1 MAIVTMKRLRAIALA
16 ASRDALLLE
25 LQRLG
30 CVQLSAEGDGRDEP
44 LLAERYAPDHG
55 DLTERYAQ
63 RQLLREAIGVLD
75 RYAARLDGFRSALR
89 NGDAARLRA
98 DLASVMP

>member
-1 MAIVTMKRLRAIALA
+1 MANA
-16 ASRDALLLE
+16 DELL
-25 LQRLG
+25 
-30 CVQLSAEGDGRDEP
+30 
-44 LLAERYAPDHG
+44 
-55 DLTERYAQ
+55 
-63 RQLLREAIGVLD
+63 GVLD